1 MDEGN
6 AAQVIS
12 EVYGSVREIKVTYLL
27 DVKGGIAAR
36 QDPGGKQ
43 CEIKK

>member
-6 AAQVIS
+6 AAQIIS
-12 EVYGSVREIKVTYLL
+12 QVYGSVREIKVTYLL
-27 DVKGGIAAR
+27 EVKSGIAAR
-36 QDPGGKQ
+36 QEPGGKQ